1 MVVGFMIKLMVMQLE
16 SSSNK
21 KANLEKLKY
30 WVKKARKLDTDLIVF
45 PEIYMFYG
53 GPNITKEELYENAET
68 FEDPWVKEVGKIAS
82 AEEIN
87 IIVGIYEKD
96 PLNKK
101 VYNTAVFINE
111 LGELIGYYRKS
122 LLFDAFTYKESRKV
136 DYGNGPYNIYRIQDI
151 NIGILICYELRFP
164 EISRTYAFKGADL
177 LIVPTAWVRGHL
189 KEEQLLAL
197 AKVRALENTVYVG
210 VAAQL
215 GNEFT
220 GISVIYDPMGIP
232 VARALDTES
241 YALAEISK
249 ERIYEARNKLP
260 VLSQIKMRRDLYKEL
275 ISAL

>member
-1 MVVGFMIKLMVMQLE
+1 MIKLMVMQLE

-21 KANLEKLKY
+21 KANLEKLTY
-30 WVKKARKLDTDLIVF
+30 WVKKAKKLDADLIVF
-45 PEIYMFYG
+45 PEAYMFYG

-68 FEDPWVKEVGKIAS
+68 FEDPWVKEVAKIAG
-82 AEEIN
+82 AEKIN

-164 EISRTYAFKGADL
+164 EISRIYALKGADL
-177 LIVPTAWVRGHL
+177 LVVPTAWVRGYL

-197 AKVRALENTVYVG
+197 AKARALENTVYVG
-210 VAAQL
+210 VAAQI

-249 ERIYEARNKLP
+249 ERIYEAQNKLP

>member
-1 MVVGFMIKLMVMQLE
+1 MIKLMVMQLE